1 MSTLR
6 VLTLCTG
13 NAARSVMAGTMLAQL
28 SDFEGLGLEIAT
40 AGTHAI
46 ENQPASTRVRSA
58 VAAIE
63 GLDHLPLRVHR
74 SHQLTAEDCAWADL
88 IVAMEADHVAYVRNH
103 HPEAAER
110 VATMHRLVRVLPAEP
125 VEPRARIAAAYLGG
139 SELAEEVDVSDP
151 LGGDQLVYNRCA
163 EEIWGL
169 SQALIVLL
177 G

>member
-1 MSTLR
+1 MSAVK

-28 SDFEGLGLEIAT
+28 ADFEGLNLEIAT

-46 ENQPASTRVRSA
+46 EDQSASTRVRSA

-63 GLDHLPLRVHR
+63 GLDHLPLRSHR
-74 SHQLTAEDCAWADL
+74 SHQLTAQDCAWADL
-88 IVAMEADHVAYVRNH
+88 IVAMEADHVAYVRTT
-103 HPEAAER
+103 HPDAADR
-110 VATMHRLVRVLPAEP
+110 TATMHRLVRSLPLEP
-125 VEPRARIAAAYLGG
+125 ADPRARIAAASLGASDL
-139 SELAEEVDVSDP
+139 SEEEDVSDP
-151 LGGDQLVYNRCA
+151 LGGDQFVYNRCA

-169 SQALIVLL
+169 SQALVVLL